1 MEQKTYKSGSQNDII
16 FDENS
21 GEILHTRTTR
31 VIEQVDEYID
41 VKLPKKHKYNNGN
54 FITLFQEAMTEI
66 AISGNLSRGEL
77 KLLFYLIG
85 SCNAFGSVNLTYNDL
100 VTDLKETKG
109 NLATCIKGLVERKII
124 MKKVEN
130 GAKMKGKVNYYE
142 LSLSYDRLNY
152 NLAWK
157 GKVKDYKEVQYKDP
171 TIIQEPKKL
180 EYKEQNLFEK

>member
-1 MEQKTYKSGSQNDII
+1 MEKKTYKSGNQNDII

-54 FITLFQEAMTEI
+54 FITLFQESLNEI
-66 AISGNLSRGEL
+66 VLNGNLSKGEM
-77 KLLFYLIG
+77 KLLMYLIAN
-85 SCNAFGSVNLTYNDL
+85 SNVFGGVNLTLNDL
-100 VTDLKETKG
+100 FNDLKEDKR
-109 NLATCIKGLVERKII
+109 NIVNFIKGLVERKII
-124 MKKVEN
+124 IKKVEN
-130 GAKMKGKVNYYE
+130 GARMKGKVNYYE

-157 GKVKDYKEVQYKDP
+157 GKIKDYKEVQYKDP

-180 EYKEQNLFEK
+180 NYKEQNLFEK